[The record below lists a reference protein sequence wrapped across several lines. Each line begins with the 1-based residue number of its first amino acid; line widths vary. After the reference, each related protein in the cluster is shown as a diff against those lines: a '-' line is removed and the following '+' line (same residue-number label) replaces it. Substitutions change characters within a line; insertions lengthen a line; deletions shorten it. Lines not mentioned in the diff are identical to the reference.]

1 MNYAVHFAS
10 LLSATGALWHNEV
23 GGESRMNAETLLKN
37 GKLTFTLALLSG
49 AALLLGHMVDIRKKF
64 CELMPEVC
72 ARLEEATIGD
82 RSRPI
87 EGVVYIREELGRPGD
102 TGIFTIN
109 GLSGDMVPV
118 SRLQPYQT
126 ILRAISFGNIR
137 DLEQARRLPAAD
149 MTNAQ
154 RIGEM
159 RIGECAVFLG
169 VVRHLT
175 PEEAA
180 PATSAAYIHIRTTP
194 CPAPSPSSL
203 ARAPSGPA
211 SASR

>member
-1 MNYAVHFAS
+1 MV
-10 LLSATGALWHNEV
+10 T
-23 GGESRMNAETLLKN
+23 ETLVKN
-37 GKLTFTLALLSG
+37 KKTTLIAAGLGSVALLFTQM
-49 AALLLGHMVDIRKKF
+49 AEIRKKF
-64 CELMPEVC
+64 CELMPQLC
-72 ARLEEATIGD
+72 ARLEDAATGD

-154 RIGEM
+154 KVGEM
-159 RIGECAVFLG
+159 RIGDCAVFLG

-180 PATSAAYIHIRTTP
+180 PATSAAYIHIRKTP
-194 CPAPSPSSL
+194 CPSQSPSSI
-203 ARAPSGPA
+203 ARAPSAPP
-211 SASR
+211 SANR